1 MWYLTF
7 IWATLG
13 ITSSFI
19 LQSVTL
25 QWSFPGLQS
34 CPGPLADILAPYAR
48 AAPGPGQRQHIN
60 NAPQCE
66 FDLVFLLCGAYSPFL
81 GREKM
86 TLVCPQT
93 TFPALPETTT
103 AHPELTIHCSI
114 MGLSQCFALLQS
126 PLLYFSSREV
136 SVPVSTSIC
145 STAPSMYTIHSSLT
159 SLLTGECHGLCVPS
173 RVNLCQMETVQAQL
187 ILAGSLKTEWAHGLA
202 AGVGHMGSTCRTS
215 NCRCNSF
222 LPLDFPSLLNLLVTP
237 PFFCLSNWK

>member
-1 MWYLTF
+1 MDLFKDCTPSLWSAVICQRESVKRTLQESSLLPTLSIRLPPKISQIKSKDNYFFSRLNLIAKTPLEDWMWYLTF

-81 GREKM
+81 GRENM

-93 TFPALPETTT
+93 TFPALSETTT
-103 AHPELTIHCSI
+103 AHPELPIHCSI
-114 MGLSQCFALLQS
+114 MGLSQCFGTCLLQF
-126 PLLYFSSREV
+126 LLL
-136 SVPVSTSIC
+136 SVALPQACTLYIQAWLHYWQANVTASVCLPVWIF
-145 STAPSMYTIHSSLT
+145 AKWRP
-159 SLLTGECHGLCVPS
+159 
-173 RVNLCQMETVQAQL
+173 
-187 ILAGSLKTEWAHGLA
+187 
-202 AGVGHMGSTCRTS
+202 CR
-215 NCRCNSF
+215 
-222 LPLDFPSLLNLLVTP
+222 LNL
-237 PFFCLSNWK
+237 F